1 MKKDILNILNK
12 LETICEKEDY
22 NRIHNIITY
31 IKSYGFERYSDTE
44 KISLDILY
52 MLEDGIK
59 KGKSVD
65 EIIGDNDKEF
75 VDEIFKN
82 IKKKRYF
89 INPQIF
95 FLVIVLPL
103 IDVLILFFEN
113 GIVWDDRLSFFKLF
127 TFLILSVFMYKYEY
141 LSKQSV
147 YDEKNKFK
155 VLIFFFVLIVL
166 TAIFMRYLENKIG
179 FKISAIYYILFS
191 VVAFIFRLILNKFQR
206 N

>member
-12 LETICEKEDY
+12 LETIFEKEDY

-191 VVAFIFRLILNKFQR
+191 VVAFIFRFILNKFQR